1 MSLLKN
7 NLVYILGLS
16 FVLSVSACADDVM
29 TDVEIAGEAGRVEA
43 VKEFEAAVKAAELDI
58 AEANAINNDIYYNHK
73 KLKSLA
79 MQGDVIAQRE
89 LGINYRY
96 GYDVP
101 EDPEEAASWIEKAAE
116 NGDAEAQYI
125 LASMYSLGT
134 GVDYDI
140 EKALEWNLR
149 SANQGYADAQFDLAK
164 DYLMGWSAAPQD
176 ATKSFEWG
184 TRAALQGHLG
194 AQNWVAML
202 YDKGFGTQQNR
213 TMAKE
218 WYGRACS
225 KDEGY
230 CKDYKRLEAEGY

>member
-7 NLVYILGLS
+7 NLVNILGLS
-16 FVLSVSACADDVM
+16 FILSVSACADDVM

-58 AEANAINNDIYYNHK
+58 AEANAINDDIYYNHK

-79 MQGDVIAQRE
+79 MKGDVKAQRE
-89 LGINYRY
+89 LGIDYQY
-96 GYDVP
+96 GVGIPRDL
-101 EDPEEAASWIEKAAE
+101 DEAAKWLKKAAE
-116 NGDAEAQYI
+116 NGDAEAQHE
-125 LASMYSLGT
+125 LATLYNSVEY
-134 GVDYDI
+134 DYYDSN
-140 EKALEWNLR
+140 KAMEWYQK
-149 SANQGYADAQFDLAK
+149 SASQGYADSQFRLAQ

-184 TRAALQGHLG
+184 TRAALQGHLR
-194 AQNWVAML
+194 AQAWVAML

-218 WYGRACS
+218 WYGRACNN
-225 KDEGY
+225 DEDY
-230 CKDYKRLEAEGY
+230 CEDYKRLEAEGY

>member
-29 TDVEIAGEAGRVEA
+29 TDVEIAGEAGRVKA
-43 VKEFEAAVKAAELDI
+43 VQEFEAAVKAAELDI

-79 MQGDVIAQRE
+79 MQGDVESQRD
-89 LGINYRY
+89 LGINYLF
-96 GYDVP
+96 GSDAP
-101 EDPEEAASWIEKAAE
+101 LDLEEAVRWIKEASE
-116 NGDAEAQYI
+116 NGDAKAQHY
-125 LASMYSLGT
+125 LADMYDSGN
-134 GVDYDI
+134 GVERD
-140 EKALEWNLR
+140 ENKALELYLR
-149 SANQGYADAQFDLAK
+149 SASQGYADSQFRLAQ

-184 TRAALQGHLG
+184 TRAALQGHLR
-194 AQNWVAML
+194 AQAWVGML

-225 KDEGY
+225 NDEDY